1 MKGKHRLMG
10 AGLVTALLS
19 CPVAWTQP
27 PDMAGGPPQ
36 ATDTGGA
43 TGQALRADISCQI
56 NETITLRHSTGLPL
70 KEILVSREGVIGD
83 IVKVQ
88 PDDASLWK
96 ATGKTVG
103 VTQVTLVTTDGQSEI
118 KLIRVDPDLNYIRS
132 LLAKNFPTANLTL
145 IPGGQQ
151 GSLIVGGWLESP
163 EDVQPIL
170 TYLRGFVPG
179 NNPNFIT
186 NAMRVSGVQQVKLE
200 VCVARVQR
208 TDFRNMG
215 FSFFRID
222 QEKALLSSIGGTPL
236 SLQEGIL
243 RPPGVLATNPS
254 SVIQFVLTEPNSAF
268 VGFLQALKQ
277 EGVGKI
283 LAQPSITTMSGREA
297 AFLVGGEV
305 PAVVAG
311 GGASGGQGG
320 VGGGGGAIQFRP
332 FGTRVSFL
340 PVVLGDGRIRLQVQA
355 EVSQVAGTVT
365 QAFFTAPS
373 FVISQVQSTIEM
385 ENKQS
390 FILGGLLQTELNGTT
405 SKLPVLGE
413 LPFVGAAFRSVELR
427 EIETELVVMVTVSL
441 VDALDSHQKPC
452 MLPGQETRKA
462 TDFELFLEGIM
473 EAPRGPRELF
483 PNNKYV
489 PAHKLAPPYGVP
501 MGDGCNGN
509 GWGSSCGKVGCTT
522 GCTSCTPCG
531 SAPVQTAPA
540 PMPAPQQSVSRAAAK
555 DEPLMTPMV
564 KDVKPMPMNR
574 AETKPMPVRQP
585 EVKPPVMPA
594 SSEATVIVE
603 APKAPVVPAAAPP
616 APTAPSLP
624 PLPADAK
631 REGSSTSEV
640 PPLPEIPK

>member
-1 MKGKHRLMG
+1 MKGNRRLMG

-19 CPVAWTQP
+19 CPAAWTQP
-27 PDMAGGPPQ
+27 PDMPPTSPP
-36 ATDTGGA
+36 AAETGGS
-43 TGQALRADISCQI
+43 TGQALRADIACQI
-56 NETITLRHSTGLPL
+56 NETITLRHSSGMPL
-70 KEILVSREGVIGD
+70 KEILVSRSGIIGD

-96 ATGKTVG
+96 ATGKSVG
-103 VTQVTLVTTDGQSEI
+103 ITQVTLVTTDGQSEFKI
-118 KLIRVDPDLNYIRS
+118 IRVDPDLNHIRS
-132 LLAKNFPTANLTL
+132 LLAQNFPTANLML

-151 GSLIVGGWLESP
+151 GSLIVSGWVESP

-179 NNPNFIT
+179 NNVNLIT

-215 FSFFRID
+215 FSFFRVD
-222 QEKALLSSIGGTPL
+222 SEKALLSSIGGTPL
-236 SLQEGIL
+236 SLQSGVL
-243 RPPGVLATNPS
+243 RPPSVLAQNPS

-268 VGFLQALKQ
+268 IGFLQALKQ

-283 LAQPSITTMSGREA
+283 LAQPSLTTMSGREA
-297 AFLVGGEV
+297 SFLVGGEV

-320 VGGGGGAIQFRP
+320 VGGGSGAIQFRP

-373 FVISQVQSTIEM
+373 FVISQVQSTVEM

-390 FILGGLLQTELNGTT
+390 FILGGLLQTEVNGTT

-452 MLPGQETRKA
+452 MLPGQETRKT
-462 TDFELFLEGIM
+462 TDFELFLEGIL

-483 PNNKYV
+483 PNGKYV

-509 GWGSSCGKVGCTT
+509 GWGHGCGKVGCTT
-522 GCTSCTPCG
+522 GCSSCAPCG
-531 SAPVQTAPA
+531 STPVYTAPA
-540 PMPAPQQSVSRAAAK
+540 PMPAPSTDAKKVS
-555 DEPLMTPMV
+555 LMPVQPSTAPVV
-564 KDVKPMPMNR
+564 KKL
-574 AETKPMPVRQP
+574 ETKQVQLAQP
-585 EVKPPVMPA
+585 EMKAVVPV
-594 SSEATVIVE
+594 SNEATVIVP
-603 APKAPVVPAAAPP
+603 APQAPTIPAVAPSAPSMPSVPA
-616 APTAPSLP
+616 LP
-624 PLPADAK
+624 PLPEEVK
-631 REGSSTSEV
+631 KVETPKQEV
-640 PPLPEIPK
+640 PPLPEIPKQ